1 MAALSAASFRM
12 ESGIWFFT
20 NRFGRGRVDC
30 CSCLCSPVSAAS
42 TTGVGCTGRGSPCS
56 FSIVLFVIATE
67 TNNTDAYK

>member
-20 NRFGRGRVDC
+20 KRFGRGRLDC
-30 CSCLCSPVSAAS
+30 CSCLWSPASAAS
-42 TTGVGCTGRGSPCS
+42 TAGVGCTGRGSPSS

-67 TNNTDAYK
+67 TNNTEAFK